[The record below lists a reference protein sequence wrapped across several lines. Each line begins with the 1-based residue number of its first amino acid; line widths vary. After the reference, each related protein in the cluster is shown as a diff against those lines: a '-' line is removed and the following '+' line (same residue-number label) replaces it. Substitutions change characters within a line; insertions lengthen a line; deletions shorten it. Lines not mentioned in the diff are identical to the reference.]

1 MPIGRFKLT
10 NVKFKDLAPI
20 ILVML
25 LLFVS
30 TACANMLIP
39 SYTTIRIEFNIP
51 EALIAIPDAF
61 FVLISAF
68 FALLWGYWADKID
81 RGKVLMAGAFSW
93 TIGMIITAFSGNY
106 WVLVISRISSGA
118 GLGCVL
124 PVGYSIISDAIPAEE
139 RSGWFGTLAILSSI
153 SNGAGQGL
161 SAFLG
166 PIFSWRFPFLLLA
179 IISVVVMVIL
189 YFVKI
194 PQRGAGEDEL
204 LDLIEMDLEYSY
216 RISKEDLGVILRK
229 KTNLYLIIQGFF
241 SVIPGTVLVYFTTSM
256 LITDF
261 FNNIHPDIRLQTA
274 TIFAGMIGIGYI
286 LGNAVFARLGDILF
300 RRNKKNRA
308 RLATICLVFSIPFAI
323 ILLISLR
330 PINANLLGINY
341 PLFAEPI
348 PADQMWSY
356 ILHTIGAIF
365 ITYPSYII
373 FFIFALMASML
384 GAGPVANKNAVM
396 IDVNM
401 PEHKG
406 SAASFFKLSEQIS
419 KGITLLISF
428 TLISIL
434 GSIFNMI
441 FLTIFFWLPA
451 AILWFLASR
460 NVENDMTR
468 KSRILSERKQVS
480 LIDHIFELEIQ
491 MDRAIQKVQ
500 DSKYYIRTNLDKFNK
515 LLEDALIIFKYCEH
529 EGESRSIT
537 NIEKKAHIM
546 YLRVLLMKHETNIIH
561 KKLEDLNLTSNEIDS
576 LTEELNENYRTI
588 SEWEK
593 STFGE
598 IQTYYEDAN
607 LKIIEARLNRN
618 KHLINGLR
626 KISEAIKIYERVK
639 YLLSERLEIVEE
651 KPELTE
657 DDSIIR
663 DKEQDLFNK
672 CTKSLNA
679 TLKLKEEIES
689 TFDQLNE
696 KGIEFEDLR
705 KISDLTKEYDIDL
718 YDIILDTFKQDPLTK
733 YALIE
738 TLETIDKIFKEYDDW
753 KEVDQKVF

>member
-1 MPIGRFKLT
+1 
-10 NVKFKDLAPI
+10 
-20 ILVML
+20 ML

-39 SYTTIRIEFNIP
+39 SYNAIRLEFNIP

-61 FVLISAF
+61 FVLISAV

-93 TIGMIITAFSGNY
+93 TIGMVLTAFSPNY
-106 WVLVISRISSGA
+106 LLLVISRMSSGV

-166 PIFSWRFPFLLLA
+166 PIFSWRFPFLFLA
-179 IISVVVMVIL
+179 VISIILIFVL

-204 LDLIEMDLEYSY
+204 LDLVELNLEYSY
-216 RISKEDLGVILRK
+216 RISKEDLGAIIKK

-261 FNNIHPDIRLQTA
+261 FSRIPPEIQLQTA
-274 TIFAGMIGIGYI
+274 TIFAGMIGIGYL

-300 RRNKKNRA
+300 RHNKKNRA
-308 RLATICLVFSIPFAI
+308 RLATICLIFSIPFAVV
-323 ILLISLR
+323 LLISLR
-330 PINANLLGINY
+330 PIDTDILGIN
-341 PLFAEPI
+341 FPI
-348 PADQMWSY
+348 PPDTIPTDQLWSY
-356 ILHTIGAIF
+356 ILRTIGAIF
-365 ITYPSYII
+365 IAYPSYII
-373 FFIFALMASML
+373 FFIFAIMASML
-384 GAGPVANKNAVM
+384 GAGPVANRNAVM

-419 KGITLLISF
+419 KGVTLLISF

-434 GSIFNMI
+434 GSVFNMI

-451 AILWFLASR
+451 AILWFLASK
-460 NVENDMTR
+460 NVEKDMTY

-480 LIDHIFELEIQ
+480 LIDYIFELEIQ
-491 MDRAIQKVQ
+491 IDRAIQKVQ
-500 DSKYYIRTNLDKFNK
+500 DSKYYIRTNLNKFNK
-515 LLEDALIIFKYCEH
+515 LLDDALTIFKFCEH
-529 EGESRSIT
+529 EGVSRSIT

-546 YLRVLLMKHETNIIH
+546 YLRVLLIKHETNNIR
-561 KKLEDLNLTSNEIDS
+561 KKLENPDLPTS
-576 LTEELNENYRTI
+576 ELNNLKNELGQKYKTI

-607 LKIIEARLNRN
+607 LKIIEARLNRK
-618 KHLINGLR
+618 KHLIIGLR

-639 YLLSERLEIVEE
+639 FLLSERLEIVEE
-651 KPELTE
+651 KPDLSE
-657 DDSIIR
+657 DESVIR
-663 DKEQDLFNK
+663 DKEQELFNK
-672 CTKSLNA
+672 CSKSLNA
-679 TLKLKEEIES
+679 TVKLKEEIDS
-689 TFDQLNE
+689 TFNQLRQ
-696 KGIEFEDLR
+696 KGIQIEDLR
-705 KISDLTKEYDIDL
+705 IISDLTQEYDINL
-718 YDIILDTFKQDPLTK
+718 YDVILDTFKQDPLTK
-733 YALIE
+733 YALID
-738 TLETIDKIFKEYDDW
+738 TLDTIDDIFKQYDNW

>member
-1 MPIGRFKLT
+1 
-10 NVKFKDLAPI
+10 
-20 ILVML
+20 ML

-39 SYTTIRIEFNIP
+39 SYAAIRFEFNIP

-81 RGKVLMAGAFSW
+81 RGKVLIAGAFSW
-93 TIGMIITAFSGNY
+93 TIGMVITAFSSNY
-106 WVLVISRISSGA
+106 LLLVISRVLSGA

-179 IISVVVMVIL
+179 VISIVVIIIL
-189 YFVKI
+189 FFVKI
-194 PQRGAGEDEL
+194 PQRGASEEEL
-204 LDLIEMDLEYSY
+204 LDLVELNLEYSY
-216 RISKEDLGVILRK
+216 RISKEDLAGILKK
-229 KTNLYLIIQGFF
+229 KTNLYLILQGFF
-241 SVIPGTVLVYFTTSM
+241 SIIPGTVLVFFTTSM
-256 LITDF
+256 LMLNY
-261 FNNIHPDIRLQTA
+261 FNLIPLAIRLQTA
-274 TIFAGMIGIGYI
+274 TIFAGMIGVGYI
-286 LGNAVFARLGDILF
+286 LGNLVFSRLGDILF

-308 RLATICLVFSIPFAI
+308 RLATFCLFLSIPFAI
-323 ILLISLR
+323 ILLTSLR
-330 PINANLLGINY
+330 PINELNIVY
-341 PLFAEPI
+341 PDPI
-348 PADQMWSY
+348 PTGELFIY
-356 ILHTIGAIF
+356 ILRTIAEIF
-365 ITYPSYII
+365 VAYPSYII
-373 FFIFALMASML
+373 FFIFAIMASML
-384 GAGPVANKNAVM
+384 GAGPVANRNAVM

-434 GSIFNMI
+434 GSVFNML
-441 FLTIFFWLPA
+441 FLSIFFWFPA
-451 AILWFLASR
+451 AVLWFLASK
-460 NVENDMTR
+460 NVEKDMTY
-468 KSRILSERKQVS
+468 KSRILSERKQIS
-480 LIDHIFELEIQ
+480 LIDYIFELEIQ
-491 MDRAIQKVQ
+491 IDRAIQKVQ
-500 DSKYYIRTNLDKFNK
+500 DSKYYIQTNQEKFTK
-515 LLEDALIIFKYCEH
+515 LLNDALTIFKFCER
-529 EGESRSIT
+529 EGVSRSIT

-546 YLRVLLMKHETNIIH
+546 YLRVLLIKHETNNIYNKLRNPTLTAHEINNL
-561 KKLEDLNLTSNEIDS
+561 KK
-576 LTEELNENYRTI
+576 ELNQNYTTI

-607 LKIIEARLNRN
+607 LKIIEARLNRK
-618 KHLINGLR
+618 KHLILGLR

-639 YLLSERLEIVEE
+639 HLLSERLEIVEE
-651 KPELTE
+651 KPDLTE
-657 DDSIIR
+657 DEAIIK
-663 DKEQDLFNK
+663 DKEQELFNK
-672 CTKSLNA
+672 SAKSLNA
-679 TLKLKEEIES
+679 TRKLKEEIEF
-689 TFDQLNE
+689 TFKQLKQ
-696 KGIEFEDLR
+696 KGIEVEDLR
-705 KISDLTKEYDIDL
+705 KISDLTQEYNVNL

-733 YALIE
+733 YALID
-738 TLETIDKIFKEYDDW
+738 TLEKIDDLFKQYDNW